1 MSKVHVVRGAI
12 LGAGL
17 MYLFDPVRGARRRAE
32 LAGRIAHVLRRER
45 DLFDR
50 ARRDAENRIRG
61 ILDQLRTPVVAQVS
75 DDILEPRVRSKLG
88 HCVSHVRAVLV
99 DVVDGHVTL
108 AGPILAD
115 EADHLVAEVAAIRG
129 VKEVL
134 DALDRHQT
142 ADGVPALQGEGKPLR
157 ARRAL
162 WTPITQLAAVAV
174 GSVLVTWG
182 VLVRRGTLGWIV
194 ATAGGVLAARGTV
207 NKPLGNL
214 ARSAVIRRH
223 RSRQPRKRGPSA
235 HILH

>member
-1 MSKVHVVRGAI
+1 MSKAHVVRGAI

-61 ILDQLRTPVVAQVS
+61 IIDQLRTPVVAQVS

-99 DVVDGHVTL
+99 DVVDGHVTF

-115 EADHLVAEVAAIRG
+115 EADHLVAEVASIRG

-174 GSVLVTWG
+174 GSALVTWG

-194 ATAGGVLAARGTV
+194 AAAGGVLAARGTV

-214 ARSAVIRRH
+214 VRSAVIRQH
-223 RSRQPRKRGPSA
+223 RSRQPRKRRPSA